1 MDCLLK
7 IHPFEENLN
16 GFTALRNALNEYMG
30 LPFLANEPTQNWLKA
45 FNQTDDIPLQAF
57 HTLITHNAAFL
68 QELGVQNYTDFMDKN
83 ALWGCIAE
91 KMQLD
96 VLYNMDQWVLEKLVC
111 DLRFFVTTALL
122 SSSALTQHKG
132 WKECLEKVSVEEFSD
147 IVGSIL
153 KSFETLFATNTCTVQ
168 SKVFNRD
175 DVWMEMAQRVM
186 KNLSCVCA
194 PHDVAKIWWTV
205 LQTDFNLTDSLGR
218 RHWWKNIGKMY
229 STLLSAYPPK
239 DLDGELLLDLLKTDF
254 PLSEQTIHWSA
265 LKVLWSNMFVVK
277 DPPYPES
284 TLKAM
289 SIVSSMPT
297 TTRAQMIEQGNVE
310 WSRTEPLLSGM
321 WSKDALRFFN
331 RYADM
336 FTDQE
341 LTKWIGE
348 RTLDSS
354 LSQLCDWQTQ
364 QKLQKEVSQTRKK
377 SAGKKTKKI

>member
-1 MDCLLK
+1 M
-7 IHPFEENLN
+7 
-16 GFTALRNALNEYMG
+16 
-30 LPFLANEPTQNWLKA
+30 
-45 FNQTDDIPLQAF
+45 
-57 HTLITHNAAFL
+57 
-68 QELGVQNYTDFMDKN
+68 
-83 ALWGCIAE
+83 
-91 KMQLD
+91 
-96 VLYNMDQWVLEKLVC
+96 
-111 DLRFFVTTALL
+111 
-122 SSSALTQHKG
+122 
-132 WKECLEKVSVEEFSD
+132 EEFSD

-364 QKLQKEVSQTRKK
+364 QKLQKEVGQTRKK